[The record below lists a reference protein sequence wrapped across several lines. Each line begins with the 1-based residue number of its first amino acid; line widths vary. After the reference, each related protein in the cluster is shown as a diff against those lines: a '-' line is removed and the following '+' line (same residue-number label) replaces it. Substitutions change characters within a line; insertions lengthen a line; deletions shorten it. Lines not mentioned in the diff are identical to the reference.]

1 MAKKLVACAS
11 IEFRL
16 DTAELFVS
24 SRQKRPPCA
33 QSSTCSVG
41 WQARAGVAAVLTE
54 AVVFFDRRLTRR
66 RMVAA
71 TASPSARNR
80 VLAVS
85 ALHAPLRQERR
96 PMVVIQALQ
105 HGRHALRV
113 ARRQVVALL
122 LVFGEV
128 VQAAAPAVP
137 DAVGKVDCESD
148 CECKVDCESTVSV
161 TDSHCAPFPKQT
173 SVIVERFGY
182 CGPVHAAIYTSP
194 VSSFHRSPVSASR
207 CMIPCTAVPPG

>member
-1 MAKKLVACAS
+1 MCAS

-24 SRQKRPPCA
+24 SRQKGAPKP
-33 QSSTCSVG
+33 VP
-41 WQARAGVAAVLTE
+41 LLH
-54 AVVFFDRRLTRR
+54 RRLTRR

-71 TASPSARNR
+71 TASRNARDR

-113 ARRQVVALL
+113 ARRQVVALP

-137 DAVGKVDCESD
+137 DAVGKVDCA
-148 CECKVDCESTVSV
+148 
-161 TDSHCAPFPKQT
+161 SH
-173 SVIVERFGY
+173 
-182 CGPVHAAIYTSP
+182 
-194 VSSFHRSPVSASR
+194 
-207 CMIPCTAVPPG
+207 M